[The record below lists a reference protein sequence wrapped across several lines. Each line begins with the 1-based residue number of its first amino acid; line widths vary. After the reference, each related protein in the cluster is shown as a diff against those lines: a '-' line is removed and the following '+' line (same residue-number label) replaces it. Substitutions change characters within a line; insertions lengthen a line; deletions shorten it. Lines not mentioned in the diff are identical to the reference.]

1 MSPSSICFIVAGI
14 LASLGMSGWGW
25 FLFVGVI
32 LL

>member
-1 MSPSSICFIVAGI
+1 MSPSSICFIASGI
-14 LASLGMSGWGW
+14 LACFGISGWGW